1 MVSRRKILS
10 RSRDDLNLEDDY
22 TKPDKTAHFQDDTWY
37 SQEKLYKDHV
47 EEILRKWESID
58 DEIWAKVI
66 VLERNR
72 RVAKAYARAPVLTVN
87 GGNGGFDGYRLGL
100 NGFSNPMRDPKT
112 EEFKEMIGQG
122 AKVKMDESGNILLK
136 RLSSSQVFV
145 KNNPEESAVSN
156 DAMKLQ
162 QGLVD
167 VEKPLRVFDMR
178 KFQQNVNRE
187 LRRTNPDRLRLES
200 QCVTAISFVK
210 NEPELLDSPIWIL
223 IINIVA
229 LEMLKAKLPQASR
242 VPLHQMQ
249 NMSLDPK
256 RRFALS
262 GSSDEDPY
270 SLTSGNGSS
279 GSSAR
284 FNKQGLMSGAVGAG
298 HPGPDKTP
306 LLNKKERDFFVP
318 QNWSATQD
326 RKRDRS
332 RDNFLDDEPEISTL
346 KPRTNNRRR
355 ILKKTDEKK
364 NIADDPYYCGF
375 SARVPNFVKQGKQK
389 VPPPGA
395 SGDKASQ
402 QPQPQHGGSGRDR
415 DGGREGA
422 RPRDGGPKYRE
433 PGVLAGTKG
442 AQAAQAVTGG
452 NGNRTPSGPGAG
464 ALSHIPQVQPFWWHS
479 RLYPTDV
486 NAGLKGPTSFQASY
500 FDRHIPFAY
509 THTPNEFS
517 SFQFPSH
524 ASAGAHGGAGGLG
537 SQTPIA
543 TRHNKK
549 KGFKQNNL
557 FKSGANF

>member
-1 MVSRRKILS
+1 M
-10 RSRDDLNLEDDY
+10 DDDFKD
-22 TKPDKTAHFQDDTWY
+22 TVHFQDDTWY
-37 SQEKLYKDHV
+37 SKEKLYKDHV
-47 EEILRKWESID
+47 EEILRKWDSID

-112 EEFKEMIGQG
+112 EEFKELIGQG

-145 KNNPEESAVSN
+145 KNAPEESAVSN
-156 DAMKLQ
+156 DVMKLH

-167 VEKPLRVFDMR
+167 IEKPFRVFDMR

-229 LEMLKAKLPQASR
+229 LEMLKAKLPPASR

-249 NMSLDPK
+249 NMSLEQK
-256 RRFALS
+256 RRFAVS

-284 FNKQGLMSGAVGAG
+284 FNKPTVTIAA
-298 HPGPDKTP
+298 DKTP

-332 RDNFLDDEPEISTL
+332 RDNFLDEEPEISTL
-346 KPRTNNRRR
+346 KPRSNNNRRR

-375 SARVPNFVKQGKQK
+375 SARVPNFVKAATSKPK
-389 VPPPGA
+389 PAPTPE
-395 SGDKASQ
+395 KPSQ
-402 QPQPQHGGSGRDR
+402 QPPAPAPAPVRGG
-415 DGGREGA
+415 GA
-422 RPRDGGPKYRE
+422 KYRE
-433 PGVLAGTKG
+433 PGVLSPASRSPASSQG
-442 AQAAQAVTGG
+442 AA
-452 NGNRTPSGPGAG
+452 P
-464 ALSHIPQVQPFWWHS
+464 ALAHIPQVAPYWWHS
-479 RLYPTDV
+479 RLYPTDTQ
-486 NAGLKGPTSFQASY
+486 GLKGPSSFQASY
-500 FDRHIPFAY
+500 FEPRHVPFSYA
-509 THTPNEFS
+509 HTPNEFS
-517 SFQFPSH
+517 SFQFPGTNNSQQQSH
-524 ASAGAHGGAGGLG
+524 GALG
-537 SQTPIA
+537 SQTPSA
-543 TRHNKK
+543 QPRANKK
-549 KGFKQNNL
+549 KGFRQNP
-557 FKSGANF
+557 FKAAVAKF